1 MDRRL
6 RQICNTDAS
15 GRRRIRDAGRLAS
28 LGAMTTRLLPWLCLA
43 VPFAA
48 CSSAPTATA
57 ELDRGAAAPAASVAP
72 AVATADA
79 RSVPAATKPAP
90 FVEVVKANFAAWDED
105 GDDVLGAEEIDRA
118 CTDPEVVGEAAAA
131 IASLKRIVRA
141 GTYEVPPLTIEGLA
155 KAATPT
161 RTRPAGAA
169 DRQGGG
175 DADRADSGEQP
186 VAPNTPKKVPNFA
199 STYARSLQRIRG
211 TERALFVDPTPDLDA
226 CRQGPI
232 GNCWFVATI
241 GAFVHRDPA
250 ALRAM
255 ITEVDGGYVVTFPGG
270 RSERVAAITD
280 AELALGGTT
289 GDEGLWLPV
298 LEKAMGQ
305 IRIDG
310 NPKKY
315 TAQTAS
321 DALAGGSTA
330 TVIKLLTG
338 HQTTR
343 IALHKRVRAN
353 ATPQPAAEN
362 VAPPAEL
369 AVKVRAALL
378 EAGEARRLM
387 TCSTNTA
394 KHPPGIVGKHAYA
407 ILGYDAE
414 RDVVTVWNPHG
425 NSRTVKGE
433 PGLTNGYPTK
443 RGVFELPML
452 EFVQAFSTVVVET
465 GEPVPPTPPTKSAT
479 TGTWWLPPVGGAAN
493 PR

>member
-1 MDRRL
+1 
-6 RQICNTDAS
+6 
-15 GRRRIRDAGRLAS
+15 
-28 LGAMTTRLLPWLCLA
+28 MTSRWLPWLCLA

-48 CSSAPTATA
+48 CTSSPTLAGELDRSAVAPAAAVAPSAATATA
-57 ELDRGAAAPAASVAP
+57 TAQPTPAAA
-72 AVATADA
+72 
-79 RSVPAATKPAP
+79 KPAP

-105 GDDVLGAEEIDRA
+105 GDDVLGADEIDRA

-141 GTYEVPPLTIEGLA
+141 GTYEVPPLTVEGIA
-155 KAATPT
+155 KAATPA
-161 RTRPAGAA
+161 RPSAGPVAKQADAA
-169 DRQGGG
+169 AKPSGG

-186 VAPNTPKKVPNFA
+186 VAQNTPKKAPNFT

-270 RSERVAAITD
+270 RSEQVAAITD

-353 ATPQPAAEN
+353 VTPQPAAEN

-369 AVKVRAALL
+369 AVKVRAALQ
-378 EAGEARRLM
+378 EAGKARRLM

-425 NSRTVKGE
+425 NTRTVKGE
-433 PGLTNGYPTK
+433 PGLANGYPTK
-443 RGVFELPML
+443 RGVFDVPML
-452 EFVQAFSTVVVET
+452 EFVQAFSSVVVET
-465 GEPVPPTPPTKSAT
+465 GEPVPPTPPTKSAS
-479 TGTWWLPPVGGAAN
+479 TGTWSLPAATGGSN